1 MQTRWGIIYCPKV
14 GSQRL
19 ARRWKKI
26 CRALDESGI
35 VYDFVRSDR
44 PGAVERLAA
53 MMTRSGFRTIVVVGG
68 DAALS
73 DALRGIMTTESPT
86 GTHPALGVIPNGF
99 GNDFAR
105 YWGLDVSDYRDTIRR
120 LMLRRTRRV
129 DVGVVE
135 IHSRGADGE
144 PDPECRYFLNC
155 INVGVGAQIT
165 RIRRKTRSFF
175 GSNTLSYLTSSLLL
189 LLHRFNYL
197 VRLHTAGEKT
207 KLRVM
212 TLCIGNARGY
222 GQTPSAVPYNG
233 RLDVT
238 AVSVPKLGGL
248 AKGVWLLL
256 TGRFL
261 GQKGLRVWRTDR
273 LRLDTDLEVSAPVS
287 VDGHAIHDDVRSLE
301 AYILPEEIDFLY

>member
-1 MQTRWGIIYCPKV
+1 MNTRWGIIYCPKV

-35 VYDFVRSDR
+35 VYDFVRSER
-44 PGAVERLAA
+44 QGSVERLAA
-53 MMTRSGFRTIVVVGG
+53 MMTRSGFRTIIVVGG

-86 GTHPALGVIPNGF
+86 GSRPALGVIPNGF

-105 YWGLDVSDYRDTIRR
+105 YWGFDPADFHDTIRR

-135 IHSRGADGE
+135 LHSQGADGQAT
-144 PDPECRYFLNC
+144 PEKRYFLNC

-165 RIRRKTRSFF
+165 RIRRRTRSFF

-197 VRLHTAGEKT
+197 VRLHTSGEQQ

-248 AKGVWLLL
+248 AKGVYLLL
-256 TGRFL
+256 TGSFL
-261 GQKGLRVWRTDR
+261 GQKGLRVWRTER
-273 LRLDTDLEVSAPVS
+273 LRLETDLEVPAPVS
-287 VDGHAIHDDVRSLE
+287 VDGHAIREEIHTLE
-301 AYILPEEIDFLY
+301 AYILPEEIDFLV

>member
-1 MQTRWGIIYCPKV
+1 MNTRWGIIYCPKV

-35 VYDFVRSDR
+35 VYDFVRSEQ
-44 PGAVERLAA
+44 PGSVERLSA
-53 MMTRSGFRTIVVVGG
+53 MMTRSGFRTIIVVGG

-73 DALRGIMTTESPT
+73 DALFGIMTTESPT
-86 GTHPALGVIPNGF
+86 GSRPALGVIPNGF

-105 YWGLDVSDYRDTIRR
+105 YWGFSHDNYREAIGR
-120 LMLRRTRRV
+120 LMLRRTRKV
-129 DVGVVE
+129 DVGVVDY
-135 IHSRGADGE
+135 RPRKADGLT
-144 PDPECRYFLNC
+144 PPERRFFLNC
-155 INVGVGAQIT
+155 VNVGVGAQIT

-175 GSNTLSYLTSSLLL
+175 GSNTLSYLVSSLLL

-197 VRLHTAGEKT
+197 IRLHTSGENHKMRI
-207 KLRVM
+207 L

-248 AKGVWLLL
+248 AKGIYLLL

-261 GQKGLRVWRTDR
+261 GQKGIHVWRTEQMKIE
-273 LRLDTDLEVSAPVS
+273 TDLEVPAPVS
-287 VDGHAIHDDVRSLE
+287 VDGHALHEDISSLE
-301 AYILPEEIDFLY
+301 IRILPEAIDFLV